1 MGILTKTTIMKL
13 LFLGLCLFAVFYE
26 NEATV
31 AISVPAVGLALTAT
45 QVTNLALIKLIGV
58 QTGLILGRLSR
69 NKRQVFD
76 DDDLNTVSQSQTV
89 GDLATLLAKHELQQC
104 TQLLFCAAAPDNSEI
119 VLDKDIDE
127 LRRVVTQ
134 LPGRYRS
141 AHKLGQQNADN
152 APSTSSVLSKF
163 HRSWDSS
170 ILCKETRII

>member
-1 MGILTKTTIMKL
+1 M
-13 LFLGLCLFAVFYE
+13 FEGLCLLAVLYE

-76 DDDLNTVSQSQTV
+76 DEALNTVSQSQTV

-104 TQLLFCAAAPDNSEI
+104 TQLLFCAAASHNSEI
-119 VLDKDIDE
+119 VLDKVE
-127 LRRVVTQ
+127 LK
-134 LPGRYRS
+134 Y
-141 AHKLGQQNADN
+141 
-152 APSTSSVLSKF
+152 F
-163 HRSWDSS
+163 
-170 ILCKETRII
+170 

>member
-1 MGILTKTTIMKL
+1 M
-13 LFLGLCLFAVFYE
+13 FEGLCLLAVLYE

-76 DDDLNTVSQSQTV
+76 DEALNTVSQSQTV

-104 TQLLFCAAAPDNSEI
+104 TQLLFCAAASHNSEI
-119 VLDKDIDE
+119 VLDKVE
-127 LRRVVTQ
+127 MKYFFKKLFTRVGLDFVTI
-134 LPGRYRS
+134 LNRIL
-141 AHKLGQQNADN
+141 KLNFCVGGLVVA
-152 APSTSSVLSKF
+152 
-163 HRSWDSS
+163 
-170 ILCKETRII
+170 

>member
-1 MGILTKTTIMKL
+1 MGILTKTTTMKL
-13 LFLGLCLFAVFYE
+13 LFLGLCLFAVVYE

-69 NKRQVFD
+69 NKRQVY
-76 DDDLNTVSQSQTV
+76 DDLNTVSQSQTV

-104 TQLLFCAAAPDNSEI
+104 TQLLFCAAASHNSEI
-119 VLDKDIDE
+119 VLDKDVDE

-141 AHKLGQQNADN
+141 AHKLGQQNAD
-152 APSTSSVLSKF
+152 KC
-163 HRSWDSS
+163 S
-170 ILCKETRII
+170 INFQCSLQVPQIVGFLNSL

>member
-1 MGILTKTTIMKL
+1 MFK
-13 LFLGLCLFAVFYE
+13 GLCLFAVVYE

-76 DDDLNTVSQSQTV
+76 DLNTVSQSQTV

-119 VLDKDIDE
+119 VLDKVE
-127 LRRVVTQ
+127 MK
-134 LPGRYRS
+134 YFF
-141 AHKLGQQNADN
+141 K
-152 APSTSSVLSKF
+152 
-163 HRSWDSS
+163 S
-170 ILCKETRII
+170 IIY